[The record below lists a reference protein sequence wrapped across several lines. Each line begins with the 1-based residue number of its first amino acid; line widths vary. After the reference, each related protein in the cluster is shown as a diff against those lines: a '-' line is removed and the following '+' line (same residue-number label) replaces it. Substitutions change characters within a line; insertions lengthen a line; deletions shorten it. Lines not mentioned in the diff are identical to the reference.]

1 MSVDFA
7 FIDSGTGGL
16 PYMCYLNEKCSTASC
31 IYVADA
37 QNFPYGE
44 KSTEEICTCVTQLCE
59 KIISRFSPKVIVL
72 ACNTMSVTAL
82 SVLRSKF
89 DVPFIGTVPAIK
101 LASSITKNK
110 RIGLLAT
117 RRSVSESY
125 TLKLIKDFASDCQV
139 FSRGDGE
146 LISFIEHNLT
156 TANENEK
163 LIAVK
168 TAVDFFKENDVDTI
182 ILGCTH
188 FIHFAPEIQKVAGEK
203 ISVIDSREGVVKQA
217 LKQLGH
223 ADGSVP
229 EGIKNKTFFITG
241 TPKDSSDED
250 YQNIAKKFN
259 IPWGGYLG

>member
-1 MSVDFA
+1 
-7 FIDSGTGGL
+7 
-16 PYMCYLNEKCSTASC
+16 
-31 IYVADA
+31 
-37 QNFPYGE
+37 
-44 KSTEEICTCVTQLCE
+44 
-59 KIISRFSPKVIVL
+59 
-72 ACNTMSVTAL
+72 MSVTAL

-89 DVPFIGTVPAIK
+89 DVSFIGTVPAIK

-117 RRSVSESY
+117 RRSVSEAY
-125 TLKLIKDFASDCQV
+125 TLKLINDFASDCKV

-156 TANENEK
+156 TATETEK
-163 LIAVK
+163 LKAVK
-168 TAVDFFKENDVDTI
+168 PAVDFFKENDVDTI

-223 ADGSVP
+223 ADGSLP
-229 EGIKNKTFFITG
+229 DGIENKTFFITG
-241 TPKDSSDED
+241 TPKDS
-250 YQNIAKKFN
+250 
-259 IPWGGYLG
+259 W

>member
-16 PYMCYLNEKCSTASC
+16 PYMCYLNQRCPEASC

-44 KSTEEICTCVTQLCE
+44 KSSQQIIDCVVNLCGN
-59 KIISRFSPKVIVL
+59 IIKKFSPKVIVI

-82 SVLRSKF
+82 SVLRNTF
-89 DVPFIGTVPAIK
+89 DVSFIGTVPAIK
-101 LASSITKNK
+101 LAAKQTKNK
-110 RIGLLAT
+110 KIGLLAT
-117 RRSVSESY
+117 RRAVSQEY
-125 TLKLIKDFASDCQV
+125 TLKLIKDFASDCEV

-156 TANENEK
+156 SASENEK
-163 LIAVK
+163 IKAVK
-168 TAVDFFKENDVDTI
+168 SAVDFFREKDVDTI

-188 FIHFAPEIQKVAGEK
+188 FIHFSPEIKKVAGEK
-203 ISVIDSREGVVKQA
+203 ISVIDSRDGVVKQA
-217 LKQLGH
+217 LKQLGKV
-223 ADGSVP
+223 DGSLP
-229 EGIKNKTFFITG
+229 EGVKNRTFFITG

-250 YQNIAKKFN
+250 YQDIAKKFD
-259 IPWGGYLG
+259 IPWGGYI

>member
-1 MSVDFA
+1 MLRLMERTKDVR
-7 FIDSGTGGL
+7 
-16 PYMCYLNEKCSTASC
+16 CVYLGDTA
-31 IYVADA
+31 
-37 QNFPYGE
+37 NFPYGE
-44 KSTEEICTCVTQLCE
+44 KSTDEICSCVTELCE

-156 TANENEK
+156 TATEEEK

-168 TAVDFFKENDVDTI
+168 PAVDFFKENDADTI

-241 TPKDSSDED
+241 TPKDSCDKD
-250 YQNIAKKFN
+250 YQDIAKKFD
-259 IPWGGYLG
+259 IPWGGFLE

>member
-16 PYMCYLNEKCSTASC
+16 PYMCYLNEKCPSASC

-44 KSTEEICTCVTQLCE
+44 KSSSEIIDCVVNLCT
-59 KIISRFSPKVIVL
+59 KIIDKFLPKVIVI

-82 SVLRSKF
+82 SVLREKF
-89 DVPFIGTVPAIK
+89 SIHFIGTVPAIK
-101 LASSITKNK
+101 LASSISKNK
-110 RIGLLAT
+110 KIGLLAT
-117 RRSVSESY
+117 RRSVSQNY

-156 TANENEK
+156 TATEDEK
-163 LIAVK
+163 LNAVK
-168 TAVDFFKENDVDTI
+168 PAVDFFKQNDVDTI

-217 LKQLGH
+217 LKKL
-223 ADGSVP
+223 GSVDGTLP
-229 EGIKNKTFFITG
+229 ENVQNKTFFITG
-241 TPKDSSDED
+241 TPKDSSDKD
-250 YQNIAKKFN
+250 YQDIAKKFD
-259 IPWGGYLG
+259 IPWGGYLD